1 MYQYIIRRF
10 AKNILY
16 AEYRMANIVSLL
28 SEFLGTFLLVL
39 AVLASGGNFA
49 VIGLT
54 LAVVVLLC
62 GKLSGAHV
70 NPAISLTMYV
80 KGGLS
85 LTNLLSYVAVQC
97 AGGVASLY
105 AYRVFA

>member
-1 MYQYIIRRF
+1 MDF
-10 AKNILY
+10 
-16 AEYRMANIVSLL
+16 VSLIA
-28 SEFLGTFLLVL
+28 EFLGTFLLVL
-39 AVLASGGNFA
+39 SVLASGGNA
-49 VIGLT
+49 YVIGIT

-70 NPAISLTMYV
+70 NPAISVTMFV

-85 LTNLLSYVAVQC
+85 VKELMGYVVAQVL
-97 AGGVASLY
+97 GGVSSLY